1 MCSVAPNLPSASAC
15 LSEHSPAHKVSWEG
29 EETREEGLERM
40 RDEREEEW
48 GQRAFELE
56 RTQRDNSPQG
66 KTASMC
72 AHINTLTGCM
82 WFLTSDQ
89 KGTEN
94 TGHELIVTPIPS
106 SPLCKLISQ

>member
-15 LSEHSPAHKVSWEG
+15 RSEHSPAHKVSWEG
-29 EETREEGLERM
+29 EEMREKELERA

-66 KTASMC
+66 KTATICLQTHTHTRMC
-72 AHINTLTGCM
+72 AHS
-82 WFLTSDQ
+82 F
-89 KGTEN
+89 
-94 TGHELIVTPIPS
+94 
-106 SPLCKLISQ
+106 